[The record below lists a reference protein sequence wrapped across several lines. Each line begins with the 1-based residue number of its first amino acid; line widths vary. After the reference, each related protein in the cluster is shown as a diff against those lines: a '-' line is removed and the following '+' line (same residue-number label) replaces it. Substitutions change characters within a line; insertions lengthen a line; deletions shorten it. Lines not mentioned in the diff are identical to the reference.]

1 MTSVKPDIGSTWR
14 TQQLCLMLQIL
25 PMTDI
30 LGGHQEDLDFIVPK
44 TLDAISAFLKMSVSV
59 ALVTDGPNGIAVHT
73 KDDPFRPPVEVEAV
87 VDSIGAGDIFA
98 GEFLS

>member
-1 MTSVKPDIGSTWR
+1 MG
-14 TQQLCLMLQIL
+14 
-25 PMTDI
+25 
-30 LGGHQEDLDFIVPK
+30 
-44 TLDAISAFLKMSVSV
+44 VSV